1 MAPQAGLEP
10 ATLRLTVVT
19 RQIDQ
24 RRPKAMKIRAINEL
38 QSTADHQSI
47 TVNVDQKMT
56 F

>member
-1 MAPQAGLEP
+1 
-10 ATLRLTVVT
+10 VT